1 MVLGIISRTVESDM
15 LNVLVD
21 VHNLLFL
28 HSCVHWY
35 KQKRRRA
42 HINLLCVLVTEPG
55 IHQGL

>member
-1 MVLGIISRTVESDM
+1 MVLCIISQTVDSDT

-28 HSCVHWY
+28 HSHVHWY

-42 HINLLCVLVTEPG
+42 HINLICV
-55 IHQGL
+55 